1 MEPIMETKIIW
12 VPQDIL
18 LMGYHS
24 TLLKLTEQKQQ
35 SFRSGIPTPHKWMEE
50 DESYFSEMSDH
61 FYLIRTSKEERLE
74 LKVNIKQ
81 GGIDNV

>member
-1 MEPIMETKIIW
+1 METKIIW

-24 TLLKLTEQKQQ
+24 TLLKLTEKKQQ
-35 SFRSGIPTPHKWMEE
+35 SFRPRITTPYKWAEE

-61 FYLIRTSKEERLE
+61 FHLIRTSKEERLE
-74 LKVNIKQ
+74 LKVNIER
-81 GGIDNV
+81 GEACHV

>member
-1 MEPIMETKIIW
+1 METKIIW

-35 SFRSGIPTPHKWMEE
+35 LFRPRISTPHKWMEE
-50 DESYFSEMSDH
+50 DESYFSEMSNH
-61 FYLIRTSKEERLE
+61 FHLIRTSKEERLE

-81 GGIDNV
+81 GGVSHV

>member
-1 MEPIMETKIIW
+1 METKIIW

-35 SFRSGIPTPHKWMEE
+35 SFRPIITTPYRWTGE

-61 FYLIRTSKEERLE
+61 FYLIRISKEERLE
-74 LKVNIKQ
+74 LKVNIEQ
-81 GGIDNV
+81 EGASHV

>member
-1 MEPIMETKIIW
+1 METKIIW

-35 SFRSGIPTPHKWMEE
+35 SFSPRISTHHKWMGE

-61 FYLIRTSKEERLE
+61 FHLIRTSKEERLE
-74 LKVNIKQ
+74 LKVNIEQ
-81 GGIDNV
+81 GGASHV